1 MVKTEYFYAR
11 FDEEQS
17 HVKLMTKEYEQR
29 VINWGNLGHLLW
41 IFLFVSLSSEIRMP
55 LLSYDLLWEEGR
67 VRVLPA
73 LDISQISLAENI
85 KYAKAFFLGINSKHS
100 FLTAFSY
107 YSLILQLQA
116 LSLDFP

>member
-1 MVKTEYFYAR
+1 MIKTEYFYAR
-11 FDEEQS
+11 VDEEQS

-29 VINWGNLGHLLW
+29 VVNWGNLGHLLW

-85 KYAKAFFLGINSKHS
+85 KYAKAFFFGVSILNTHS
-100 FLTAFSY
+100 YLRSHII
-107 YSLILQLQA
+107 S
-116 LSLDFP
+116 